1 MKLTL
6 FKNRKGLIHGSDPK
20 RIGCDKPGVLKV
32 GKVEVTITPEEDS
45 VMPMLFHGG
54 TGDYDATFTTTEG
67 DSYHI
72 EKIAVRGGWISPPP
86 HTEVE
91 LMELRCRED
100 TNEDDIEDLR
110 EQIRVLEGIFD
121 TNALNF
127 LIK

>member
-6 FKNRKGLIHGSDPK
+6 FMNRKGLIHGSDPK
-20 RIGCDKPGVLKV
+20 RIGCDKSGILKV
-32 GKVEVTITPEEDS
+32 GKVEVTITPKEDS

-67 DSYHI
+67 EAYHI
-72 EKIAVRGGWISPPP
+72 EKIAVRGGWISPPS

-91 LMELRCRED
+91 LMELRCRADAAEAKC
-100 TNEDDIEDLR
+100 EALGERIR
-110 EQIRVLEGIFD
+110 ELSEIFD